1 MDDALLTIVY
11 RLSSLVHRHGP
22 ENSNTHPAAP
32 AHAHTL
38 TSTIA
43 RSDATWQV
51 VERIEKEA
59 DAMRGRLARIVLM
72 LLVFGLVACGGS
84 ATSGASVSCSGSFK
98 ASTGLGIGE
107 GLELLGSLSFQ
118 VDTSGALRGRFAG
131 GGRSPIQVVG
141 QVSGRS
147 VNLAA
152 DLGGGQYLFGSGT
165 AQSSANGCPTIAGGP
180 LAIEA
185 APGSNSA
192 EQVGSWFYS
201 AK

>member
-1 MDDALLTIVY
+1 M
-11 RLSSLVHRHGP
+11 
-22 ENSNTHPAAP
+22 
-32 AHAHTL
+32 
-38 TSTIA
+38 
-43 RSDATWQV
+43 RS
-51 VERIEKEA
+51 
-59 DAMRGRLARIVLM
+59 RLARIVLM
-72 LLVFGLVACGGS
+72 MLVFGLAACGG
-84 ATSGASVSCSGSFK
+84 ATSSANVSCSGSFK

-107 GLELLGSLSFQ
+107 GLELLGSLTFQ
-118 VDTSGALRGRFAG
+118 IDTSGALSGNFAG

-180 LAIEA
+180 LAVES
-185 APGSNSA
+185 APTAGTGPT
-192 EQVGSWFYS
+192 EQVGSWFYT